1 MNDGS
6 PSPGDVSTTSLPE
19 GARSGRKRSL
29 GRRSRLGPARPVSH
43 PADGH
48 LPYGADPSATAL
60 LSLVRGA
67 VASLRPRQ
75 WPKNAVVLA
84 GLLFARELGQ
94 PDSAVRALTG
104 AGLFCLL
111 SSTVYLVNDVLDR
124 DKDRMHPTKRLRPI
138 ASGIVPIPLAL
149 GIAAVIGFA
158 SLAWSI
164 ALEPA
169 FGGAAAA
176 YLALQALYVVVLKH
190 LVILDVLAVAGGFVI
205 RAAAGAFAIGVP
217 VSPWLYVCTML
228 LALFLALGKRRQ
240 EIVLLASE
248 AHGHRPVLRG
258 YTLPLVDHLIGI
270 VTTALLVSYM
280 LYTFTADALPANHA
294 MMLTIPFPLY
304 GVFRYLYL
312 IHVRGDGGAPEEV
325 LLRDRPIALV
335 GISWVVAC
343 IAILYAGR

>member
-1 MNDGS
+1 M
-6 PSPGDVSTTSLPE
+6 GDLERRHIPALPQGEWKGE
-19 GARSGRKRSL
+19 GSGRRPQ
-29 GRRSRLGPARPVSH
+29 GRRRRGTLARAASH
-43 PADGH
+43 PADG
-48 LPYGADPSATAL
+48 PSPSVADPGARAVL
-60 LSLVRGA
+60 EVARG
-67 VASLRPRQ
+67 VITSLRPRQ

-84 GLLFARELGQ
+84 GLLFALELGK
-94 PDSAVRALTG
+94 PDAVVRAVTG
-104 AGLFCLL
+104 AFLFCLL

-124 DKDRMHPTKRLRPI
+124 AKDRLHPFKRLRPI
-138 ASGIVPIPLAL
+138 AAGIVPIPLAL
-149 GIAAVIGFA
+149 GIAAGIGIS

-169 FGGAAAA
+169 FGAAAGA
-176 YLALQALYVVVLKH
+176 YLTLQALYVVVLKH

-205 RAAAGAFAIGVP
+205 RAVAGAFAIGVP

-240 EIVLLASE
+240 EIALLAAE

-280 LYTFTADALPANHA
+280 LYTFTADGLPDNHA

-335 GISWVVAC
+335 GIAWVVAC
-343 IAILYAGR
+343 VAILYAGR